1 MREEGLDHPFQTG
14 LIYRRLRAGLVEV
27 KQGSF
32 GKEYPLFL
40 KSVRG
45 AFRLIFALGAG
56 LAILAAVLAWRLT
69 SGPIS
74 LAFLTPHIESA
85 LNVGVQPLKITL
97 GDTILR
103 WGGWERTLD
112 IRVLGVRVAGAE
124 GAVLAQVP
132 EISVS
137 LSAEAMLYGLVA
149 PRRIEIFRPTVNIVH
164 YADGHFGVGVSLN
177 NSDGGGQILAL
188 IKRMLDRADET
199 SPIDYLTQLDIAD
212 ATLNIEDRAVGTSWQ
227 TTAVQIQIRRD
238 STGIKSELSMRPKA
252 GGRQSSVTVMGDYRN
267 GSNNLDLGVA
277 FGNLSPISFASLI
290 ADLPGMSGLDLPV
303 GGTLALTLNLDGE
316 VLAIGFDLKSGKGRI
331 VLPGPLAQDV
341 AVDTI
346 TVRGRYDNSSGIL
359 DIEDLAVAFATDT
372 KIKIDPIG
380 GHQVPMRSLRAQ
392 ARYFDRENRF
402 ELSRLEAD
410 LNGPSATVS
419 GTVSGIGGDLEATA
433 KGALRNVPLSRI
445 KNYWPADWGADPY
458 AWVTTHMA
466 DGQVSE
472 AEVDVALKADGK
484 GGFAIERVDGTMA
497 LSDITVEYLP
507 PMPKVFGASGT
518 ATFDRKRFDITLTGG
533 RSTGLEIRS
542 GTIALTGLDVIDQY
556 ADVDLKIDGPVQNAL
571 RLIDHEP
578 FSFASAIGID
588 PTAAGGTLSTRL
600 KLYFIVEK
608 TVTRDQVK
616 VQADADLENVS
627 IAKGVRGLD
636 LSAGR
641 FNLRADNRGM
651 DLSGMADIGT
661 MGGTISWR
669 ESFVDNS
676 AVRSRYGFRGNISVD
691 QWSRELGINYP
702 PFTGNIFNGPFG
714 VDLEFT
720 IKGDN
725 RRDLDARLDLTGA
738 TLALD
743 PLGWSKAAGVAGTA
757 HFEMQFKGEKPERLS
772 RFSIS
777 AGNLVVNGSGQFDGP
792 AHSLSRLTFDS
803 FDYPGTSVKG
813 VLLPREDNGWDA
825 DFYGA
830 SFNMVPILD
839 SVTTPDESEETG
851 PPFTLSL
858 NVERV
863 ELGGERYLKSVAGAL
878 SSDGEKWNA
887 ILLQG
892 LLKGDKRF
900 TLHLRPGEPG
910 KRHLTIRSDDAGE
923 ALRSF
928 DIYENMIGG
937 ALEIIGDYDDKAL
950 GAPLSGVL
958 VAKNFSIVRAPA
970 IARIVSVLAITGIP
984 EALRGEGLGF
994 SDLEVPFTLNG
1005 GVLDITEAVAK
1016 SVSLGFTASGR
1027 AYPRTNVINL
1037 EGTAVPAYL
1046 INSALGGIPLIGS
1059 IFTGGEL
1066 GGGIFAANYSV
1077 SGPIEEPNVK
1087 VNPLSAFAPGFLRR
1101 IFDIFDTK
1109 PPPLDQIKP
1118 ADSAP

>member
-1 MREEGLDHPFQTG
+1 
-14 LIYRRLRAGLVEV
+14 
-27 KQGSF
+27 
-32 GKEYPLFL
+32 
-40 KSVRG
+40 
-45 AFRLIFALGAG
+45 
-56 LAILAAVLAWRLT
+56 LAWRLS

-85 LNVGVQPLKITL
+85 LNDGVQPLKITL

-103 WGGWERTLD
+103 WAGWERTLD

-149 PRRIEIFRPTVNIVH
+149 PRRIEIFRPTVNIIH
-164 YADGHFGVGVSLN
+164 SPDGHFGVGVSLN
-177 NSDGGGQILAL
+177 DSGGGDQFLAL
-188 IKRMLDRADET
+188 VKRLQNRADET

-227 TTAVQIQIRRD
+227 TTSVQIQIRRD
-238 STGIKSELSMRPKA
+238 STGIKTELSMRPKA
-252 GGRQSSVTVMGDYRN
+252 DGKQSSVTVMGDYRN
-267 GSNNLDLGVA
+267 GGDSLDLGVA
-277 FGNLSPISFASLI
+277 FGNINPTTISSLI
-290 ADLPGMSGLDLPV
+290 ADLPGMSGVDLPV
-303 GGTLALTLNLDGE
+303 NGTLALTVNMDGE
-316 VLAIGFDLKSGKGRI
+316 VVAIRFDLKSGKGR
-331 VLPGPLAQDV
+331 VTLPGPLAQDV

-346 TVRGRYDNSSGIL
+346 AARGRYDNSSRIL
-359 DIEDLAVAFATDT
+359 DIEDLAVALATDT

-380 GHQVPMRSLRAQ
+380 GHRVPMRSLRAQ
-392 ARYFDRENRF
+392 ARYFVRENRF

-410 LNGPSATVS
+410 LNGPRATVS
-419 GTVSGIGGDLEATA
+419 GAAKGLGGELEVTA
-433 KGALRNVPLSRI
+433 KGAIGDVPLS
-445 KNYWPADWGADPY
+445 KVKDYWPADWGADAY
-458 AWVTTHMA
+458 AWVTTHLA
-466 DGQVSE
+466 DGQVTE
-472 AEVDVALKADGK
+472 AKVDVALKADGR
-484 GGFAIERVDGTMA
+484 GGVTIERVDGTMGM
-497 LSDITVEYLP
+497 SGITVEYLP

-556 ADVDLKIDGPVQNAL
+556 ADVDLKIVGPVQDAL

-578 FSFASAIGID
+578 FSFGSALGID
-588 PTAAGGTLSTRL
+588 PAVAGGSLSAQL

-616 VQADADLENVS
+616 VQADADINNVT
-627 IAKGVRGLD
+627 IAKAVRGLD
-636 LSAGR
+636 LTAGR

-651 DLSGMADIGT
+651 DLSGVADIGT
-661 MGGTISWR
+661 IGGAISWR
-669 ESFVDNS
+669 ESFVDGS

-691 QWSRELGINYP
+691 QKTRELGVNYP
-702 PFTGNIFNGPFG
+702 PFTGKLFDGPFG

-720 IKGDN
+720 IKGDD
-725 RRDLDARLDLTGA
+725 RRNLDARLDLTSA

-777 AGNLVVNGSGQFDGP
+777 AGNLVVNGSGEYGGP
-792 AHSLSRLTFDS
+792 TNNLSRLTFDR
-803 FDYPGTSVKG
+803 FEYPGTSVKG
-813 VLLPREDNGWDA
+813 VLLPRADNGWDA

-858 NVERV
+858 NVGRV

-900 TLHLRPGEPG
+900 TLHLRPGEFG
-910 KRHLTIRSDDAGE
+910 RRHLTIRSDDAGE

-928 DIYENMIGG
+928 DVYENMIGG
-937 ALEIIGDYDDKAL
+937 TLEISGDYDDKTL

-994 SDLEVPFTLNG
+994 SDLEAPFTLNG

-1016 SVSLGFTASGR
+1016 SISLGFTASGSV
-1027 AYPRTNVINL
+1027 YPRTNVINL

-1046 INSALGGIPLIGS
+1046 VNSALGGIPLIGS
-1059 IFTGGEL
+1059 ILTGGES

-1077 SGPIEEPNVK
+1077 SGPIEEPNVT
-1087 VNPLSAFAPGFLRR
+1087 VNPLSAFAPGFLRHIFN
-1101 IFDIFDTK
+1101 IFDAK
-1109 PPPLDQIKP
+1109 PVSLDQIEPSDP
-1118 ADSAP
+1118 AP